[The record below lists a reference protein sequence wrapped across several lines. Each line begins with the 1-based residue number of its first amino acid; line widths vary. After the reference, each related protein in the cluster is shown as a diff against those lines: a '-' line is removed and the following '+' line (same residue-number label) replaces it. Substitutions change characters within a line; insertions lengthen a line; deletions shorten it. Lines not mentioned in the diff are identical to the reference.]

1 MDSDEKA
8 IEIVNV
14 WEKGDILVIHFEC
27 TINQHIHAIS
37 WFFFKNVCD
46 IILYTSY
53 VNQQS

>member
-46 IILYTSY
+46 IVYFFCESAKLK
-53 VNQQS
+53 